1 MRRIGAKNG
10 RRLADKMKNVSS
22 QIVFEYWD
30 RLRGERSAPE
40 RGEIEPGEIRDALAD
55 AFVLEFTGGEAV
67 FRLAGT
73 RIAAIFGKELKGAP
87 FTAIA
92 GKPLS
97 AEELTR
103 LLEAVLSETAGAV
116 AGLIAE
122 TDEGDKL
129 HLELLLLP
137 LRHRGKTHSRVM
149 GSLSAA
155 IAPGWFGLRP
165 VTRLQIISVRMIWP
179 RSRIRSL
186 AAAAARRA
194 GFVLVQGG
202 RH

>member
-1 MRRIGAKNG
+1 MRRNGATNG
-10 RRLADKMKNVSS
+10 SYLADKMKNASS

-30 RLRGERSAPE
+30 RLRGDRSAPE

-55 AFVLEFTGGEAV
+55 AFVLEFDGGEAV

-73 RIAAIFGKELKGAP
+73 RIAALFGREMKGAR
-87 FTAIA
+87 FTSISDD
-92 GKPLS
+92 PLS
-97 AEELTR
+97 SDELMR
-103 LLEAVLSETAGAV
+103 LIETVQSETAGAV

-122 TDEGDKL
+122 TAEGDKL

-149 GSLSAA
+149 GALSAA
-155 IAPGWFGLRP
+155 IAPDWFGLRR
-165 VTRLQIISVRMIWP
+165 VKRLQIISVRMIWP
-179 RSRIRSL
+179 KSRIRSI

-202 RH
+202 RN

>member
-1 MRRIGAKNG
+1 
-10 RRLADKMKNVSS
+10 MKNASS

-30 RLRGERSAPE
+30 RLRGDRSAPE

-55 AFVLEFTGGEAV
+55 AFVLEFVGGEAV

-73 RIAAIFGKELKGAP
+73 RIAALFGREMKTAP
-87 FTAIA
+87 FTCLA
-92 GKPLS
+92 GDPLS
-97 AEELTR
+97 ADELTR
-103 LLEAVLSETAGAV
+103 LIDAVQSETAGAV

-122 TDEGDKL
+122 TADGDKL

-149 GSLSAA
+149 GALSAA
-155 IAPGWFGLRP
+155 VTPGWFGLRH

-179 RSRIRSL
+179 RSRIRTL

-202 RH
+202 RG